1 MARSRALARALRP
14 PDGQRGMVRIEE
26 DCLELRVASPDDIS
40 RLRRW
45 IGQVNGPS
53 FSQPFLVE
61 GPPGRFRL
69 YVGHA
74 AERVRTRHGI
84 A

>member
-1 MARSRALARALRP
+1 
-14 PDGQRGMVRIEE
+14 MVRIEE

-61 GPPGRFRL
+61 GRPDASVSTSATPPS
-69 YVGHA
+69 A
-74 AERVRTRHGI
+74 VRTRHGI